1 MLQVKITPTVFRN
14 SAEGQEIIAQGK
26 PFLLDGKVFQ
36 GYKGTMSEPQER
48 QCTDEELD
56 AAPDIDGESR
66 AKVMFERNN
75 RRAQRKL
82 ANERELADRDKLRI
96 SAKRDAL
103 ELKLLEQRME
113 TLGLGE
119 SGAQMVLQP
128 EIPPPMTR
136 ELGTATMVANEAA
149 TSTASPATDVVAATS
164 TEALTLTCE
173 ECPRTFGIG
182 DYRSEK
188 SLRAALRMH
197 GLKHRRDREKAA
209 ATG

>member
-128 EIPPPMTR
+128 EIPVPSEP
-136 ELGTATMVANEAA
+136 
-149 TSTASPATDVVAATS
+149 VAAAPDAPS
-164 TEALTLTCE
+164 EPVQAGLTLTCE